1 MLSLWKDIIGYEGL
15 YQINQ
20 IGEVISTRRS
30 GSKGTI
36 LKFGRTNRGHKQVTL
51 SKNGKRKTFA
61 IHKLIFINFIGEIP
75 NGMQIDHT
83 DGVKDHNYPENLRL
97 VTASQNTQYAYE
109 LGLNKSKLTVN
120 EVKQIKRL
128 LREGGSIRKI
138 GKTFNV
144 SGSVI
149 FSIKHNKTWNHVEE
163 ELS

>member
-1 MLSLWKDIIGYEGL
+1 MLNLWKDIIGYEGL

-20 IGEVISTRRS
+20 IGEIISTRRS

-51 SKNGKRKTFA
+51 SKNNIKKTFS
-61 IHKLIFINFIGEIP
+61 IHKLIYINFIGEIP
-75 NGMQIDHT
+75 DGFQIDHA
-83 DGVKDHNYPENLRL
+83 DGIKDHNYPENLRL
-97 VTASQNTQYAYE
+97 VTASQNVQYAYE
-109 LGLNKSKLTVN
+109 LGINKSKLNIN

-128 LREGGSIRKI
+128 LNEGNSIRKI
-138 GKTFNV
+138 GKLFKV

-149 FSIKHNKTWNHVEE
+149 FSIKHNKTWKHVEE

>member
-36 LKFGRTNRGHKQVTL
+36 LKVGRTNRGHKQVTL
-51 SKNGKRKTFA
+51 SKNNIRKTFS
-61 IHKLIFINFIGEIP
+61 IHKLVYINFIGEIP
-75 NGMQIDHT
+75 EGMQIDHV
-83 DGVKDHNYPENLRL
+83 DGIKDHNYPENLRPT
-97 VTASQNTQYAYE
+97 TASQNVQYAYI
-109 LGLNKSKLTVN
+109 LGLNKSKLN
-120 EVKQIKRL
+120 IDEVKQIKRL
-128 LREGGSIRKI
+128 LREGDSIRKI
-138 GKTFNV
+138 GKLFNV